1 MKYINIFKNKS
12 FINFKSLFHLAN
24 FLLIIFYLYPGS
36 IFGYLV
42 YGNFNIQ
49 PQITNDIFSVSSNH
63 IYIFIIISL
72 IGLFAYYRD
81 YLFKIILLYLFFISI
96 FLELLHLIIPQRGFE
111 IKDLAGNIIG
121 VILSYI
127 IIKLF
132 KKRKSK

>member
-42 YGNFNIQ
+42 YGNLNIQ
-49 PQITNDIFSVSSNH
+49 PQITNDIFSISSNH
-63 IYIFIIISL
+63 IYIFTIISL
-72 IGLFAYYRD
+72 IGLFAYYRN
-81 YLFKIILLYLFFISI
+81 YLFKIILFYLFFISI
-96 FLELLHLIIPQRGFE
+96 FLELLRLIIPQRGFE

>member
-12 FINFKSLFHLAN
+12 FINFKSLFHLEN

-42 YGNFNIQ
+42 YGNLNIQ
-49 PQITNDIFSVSSNH
+49 PQITNDIFSISSNH
-63 IYIFIIISL
+63 IYIFTIISL
-72 IGLFAYYRD
+72 IGLFAYYRN
-81 YLFKIILLYLFFISI
+81 YLFKIILFYLLFISI

>member
-49 PQITNDIFSVSSNH
+49 PQITNDIFSISSNH
-63 IYIFIIISL
+63 IYIFTIISL
-72 IGLFAYYRD
+72 IGLFAYYRN
-81 YLFKIILLYLFFISI
+81 YLFKIILFYLFFISI

>member
-49 PQITNDIFSVSSNH
+49 PQITNDIFSISSNH
-63 IYIFIIISL
+63 IYIFTIISL
-72 IGLFAYYRD
+72 IGLFAYYRN
-81 YLFKIILLYLFFISI
+81 YLFKIILFYLFFISI

-111 IKDLAGNIIG
+111 IKDLTGNIVG
-121 VILSYI
+121 VVISLI
-127 IIKLF
+127 IFLIF
-132 KKRKSK
+132 KFRKKK